1 MQDRLRNERRRMGMK
16 TGLVME
22 GGAMRGMFTAGVI
35 DIMME
40 HKIEFDGAIG
50 VSAGAVFGCNYK
62 SKQPGRVIRYNAA
75 YCNNPHYAGVAS
87 LLRTG
92 DIFGEQFCYHD
103 IPDHLDPFDFDT
115 YRNNPLPFYVVA
127 TDLETGKAVYHRV
140 DDCDEEGMKWLKA
153 SASMPLVS
161 KIVEVDGYK
170 LLDGGIADSIP
181 VAYMQS
187 QGYERNVVILTQPE
201 GYVKGKNQLMPMIR
215 VVLRKYPK
223 MIDAME
229 HRHEHYNETLEYI
242 RKKEKEGD
250 LFVIRP
256 PKPIAVSKVEHDR
269 QKLLVAYRSGRET
282 MKGQLRK
289 LQEFLQ

>member
-1 MQDRLRNERRRMGMK
+1 MAIKKATIVL
-16 TGLVME
+16 E
-22 GGAMRGMFTAGVI
+22 GGATRGIFTSGVL
-35 DIMME
+35 DCLME
-40 HKIEFDGAIG
+40 KEIYMSDVIG
-50 VSAGAVFGCNYK
+50 VSAGACNALDYV
-62 SKQPGRVIRYNAA
+62 SRQPGRTRD
-75 YCNNPHYAGVAS
+75 CM
-87 LLRTG
+87 
-92 DIFGEQFCYHD
+92 
-103 IPDHLDPFDFDT
+103 IPDEQYGKYIYGIRDTIRTKSMMNMDLIFDRFPNELIPFDFDT

-181 VAYMQS
+181 VQYMES

-282 MKGQLRK
+282 MKGQVRK

>member
-1 MQDRLRNERRRMGMK
+1 M
-16 TGLVME
+16 
-22 GGAMRGMFTAGVI
+22 
-35 DIMME
+35 
-40 HKIEFDGAIG
+40 
-50 VSAGAVFGCNYK
+50 
-62 SKQPGRVIRYNAA
+62 
-75 YCNNPHYAGVAS
+75 
-87 LLRTG
+87 
-92 DIFGEQFCYHD
+92 
-103 IPDHLDPFDFDT
+103 
-115 YRNNPLPFYVVA
+115 PFYVVA

-181 VAYMQS
+181 VQYMES

-282 MKGQLRK
+282 MKGQVRK

>member
-1 MQDRLRNERRRMGMK
+1 MK
-16 TGLVME
+16 TGLVLE
-22 GGAMRGMFTAGVI
+22 GGAMRGIYTAGVLDAFLEQGI
-35 DIMME
+35 
-40 HKIEFDGAIG
+40 HFDGVNG
-50 VSAGAVFGCNYK
+50 VSAGALHGCSFVSGQK
-62 SKQPGRVIRYNAA
+62 GRSLRYIKKYRNDK
-75 YCNNPHYAGVAS
+75 HFMS
-87 LLRTG
+87 WWSFLHTG
-92 DIFGEQFCYHD
+92 EVVGRQFCYHD
-103 IPDHLDPFDFDT
+103 IPDRLDPFDFDT

-181 VAYMQS
+181 VQYMES

-282 MKGQLRK
+282 MKGQVRK